1 MIWNTCSSLPAWRAA
16 TASRTMAVSQPV
28 IQRAARIVERYERSL
43 ITLPAATELRRVPIA
58 SRRAV
63 ARLPTRSL
71 AFVALPRMFKSEVSY
86 SPVISR
92 PSRSVSGAF
101 RFKAILALPAL
112 SRRPEDH
119 RRHRRACGDCQ
130 GYSRT
135 WACLCAPPRS
145 PARPLALFQAGLI
158 LKAKAVLQCPDDP
171 ARPALACSGQTVSKR
186 FGPIQGSNNHRER
199 EIFTKHRA
207 IDRLSGR
214 RYSQS
219 RTGKR
224 WFQIPIPLLGILIPH

>member
-1 MIWNTCSSLPAWRAA
+1 MSYVGSGSNCDRRPLNRSRSDSTVADGHSRSVAILP
-16 TASRTMAVSQPV
+16 Q
-28 IQRAARIVERYERSL
+28 
-43 ITLPAATELRRVPIA
+43 
-58 SRRAV
+58 
-63 ARLPTRSL
+63 
-71 AFVALPRMFKSEVSY
+71 
-86 SPVISR
+86 SR

-145 PARPLALFQAGLI
+145 PARPLALFQAALI

-219 RTGKR
+219 RTRKR
-224 WFQIPIPLLGILIPH
+224 WFQIPIPWMLRQVQAFRRAEFGAPFHGVRLDEEDGRKSSEKCFARHVRVGIVLDGYVGDVRGRESR

>member
-1 MIWNTCSSLPAWRAA
+1 MEW
-16 TASRTMAVSQPV
+16 
-28 IQRAARIVERYERSL
+28 ERGGY
-43 ITLPAATELRRVPIA
+43 
-58 SRRAV
+58 V
-63 ARLPTRSL
+63 ARGFTKKIAKFSGRTTTGSHRSR
-71 AFVALPRMFKSEVSY
+71 AFVSKWLLTYWVRPFGQRGTVAVTGHNRSVTIFPQ
-86 SPVISR
+86 SR

-171 ARPALACSGQTVSKR
+171 TRPALACSGQTVSKR

-207 IDRLSGR
+207 IDR
-214 RYSQS
+214 
-219 RTGKR
+219 
-224 WFQIPIPLLGILIPH
+224 

>member
-1 MIWNTCSSLPAWRAA
+1 MCAN
-16 TASRTMAVSQPV
+16 
-28 IQRAARIVERYERSL
+28 QRPLS
-43 ITLPAATELRRVPIA
+43 PIA
-58 SRRAV
+58 SMPATGHNRSV
-63 ARLPTRSL
+63 AIFPQ
-71 AFVALPRMFKSEVSY
+71 
-86 SPVISR
+86 SR

-214 RYSQS
+214 RYSRGRGKGGFKFLS
-219 RTGKR
+219 PGCCAKFKHSGGPSSALHFTGYA
-224 WFQIPIPLLGILIPH
+224 

>member
-1 MIWNTCSSLPAWRAA
+1 MGNIKIGHN
-16 TASRTMAVSQPV
+16 
-28 IQRAARIVERYERSL
+28 RS
-43 ITLPAATELRRVPIA
+43 
-58 SRRAV
+58 V
-63 ARLPTRSL
+63 AIFPQ
-71 AFVALPRMFKSEVSY
+71 
-86 SPVISR
+86 SR

-112 SRRPEDH
+112 SRRPEDY

-199 EIFTKHRA
+199 KFSQNTAPLTAFRA
-207 IDRLSGR
+207 GDIVADGEKVVSNSYPLDVAPSSSIPEGR
-214 RYSQS
+214 VRRSIS
-219 RTGKR
+219 RGTPR
-224 WFQIPIPLLGILIPH
+224 

>member
-1 MIWNTCSSLPAWRAA
+1 VSPAGW
-16 TASRTMAVSQPV
+16 V
-28 IQRAARIVERYERSL
+28 
-43 ITLPAATELRRVPIA
+43 ELRILPELAQDYSGRCLAAIPGLLWVDL
-58 SRRAV
+58 RRSQNGHNRSV
-63 ARLPTRSL
+63 AIFPQ
-71 AFVALPRMFKSEVSY
+71 
-86 SPVISR
+86 SR

-135 WACLCAPPRS
+135 WACLYAPPRS

-224 WFQIPIPLLGILIPH
+224 